1 MFNNSD
7 LTISEYSATPEAQR
21 VFLLRIDVIETA
33 AAKAADD
40 ETLGKL
46 IRRRLKRIERTLAHR
61 AGTLVHTL
69 PNGLL
74 AAFETAE
81 SAIHGACDMQ
91 HCCAAIP
98 QIPGIRVGIRI
109 GIDVG
114 PADQRKART
123 ASAAA
128 RLAACG
134 GMDQI
139 VVSKEVA
146 DAMPAPLRQ
155 KTSPLTLDDPANSV
169 LSFDWKNTV
178 LPPMPPPMPTPVPS
192 RKPAASPGSAPR
204 TTRIELRMNGKTLR
218 FPGNRR
224 VITIGRDA
232 DNDIVIDSP
241 EVSRKHCRIVIQSDS
256 YVLVDEST
264 NGTYITPDQ
273 GNPLHIKRKMAT
285 LADAG
290 WIALGHLHERGSKRV
305 VEFIVRKGTS

>member
-7 LTISEYSATPEAQR
+7 LTISEYSTTPEPQQ

-33 AAKAADD
+33 TAKAADD

-46 IRRRLKRIERTLAHR
+46 VRRRLKRIERTLGNR
-61 AGTLVHTL
+61 AGTLVHAL

-81 SAIHGACDMQ
+81 AATHGACDMQ

-98 QIPGIRVGIRI
+98 QIPGTRVGIRI
-109 GIDVG
+109 GIEVG
-114 PADQRKART
+114 PADQRKSRT

-146 DAMPAPLRQ
+146 DAMPAALRQ
-155 KTSPLTLDDPANSV
+155 KTSPLTLDDPTNSV
-169 LSFDWKNTV
+169 LSFDWQNTI
-178 LPPMPPPMPTPVPS
+178 LPPVPIPVQRS
-192 RKPAASPGSAPR
+192 APATRAGASPR
-204 TTRIELRMNGKTLR
+204 TTRIELCMNGKALR
-218 FPGNRR
+218 LPTNRL

-232 DNDIVIDSP
+232 ANDIVIDGP
-241 EVSRKHCRIVIQSDS
+241 EVSRRHCRIVIQNDS

-264 NGTYITPDQ
+264 NGTYIALDQ
-273 GNPLHIKRKMAT
+273 GAPIHVRRKMTT
-285 LADAG
+285 LAGAG
-290 WIALGHLHERGSKRV
+290 WIALGQLHERNSKRV
-305 VEFIVRKGTS
+305 IEFIVRKGTS

>member
-7 LTISEYSATPEAQR
+7 LTISEYSTTPEPQQ

-33 AAKAADD
+33 TAKAADD

-46 IRRRLKRIERTLAHR
+46 VRRRLKRIERTLGNR
-61 AGTLVHTL
+61 AGTLIHAL

-81 SAIHGACDMQ
+81 AATHGACDMQ

-98 QIPGIRVGIRI
+98 QIPGTRVGIRI
-109 GIDVG
+109 GIEVG

-146 DAMPAPLRQ
+146 DAMPAALRQ
-155 KTSPLTLDDPANSV
+155 KTSPLTLDDPARSV
-169 LSFDWKNTV
+169 LTFDWKNTV
-178 LPPMPPPMPTPVPS
+178 LPPVPTPAPRS
-192 RKPAASPGSAPR
+192 APQATKGAAPR
-204 TTRIELRMNGKTLR
+204 TTRIELRLNGETLR

-232 DNDIVIDSP
+232 ANDIVIDSP
-241 EVSRKHCRIVIQSDS
+241 EVSRKHCRIVIQNDS

-264 NGTYITPDQ
+264 NGTYISPDQ
-273 GNPLHIKRKMAT
+273 GAPFHIKRKMAT
-285 LADAG
+285 LAGAG
-290 WIALGHLHERGSKRV
+290 WIALGHLHERGDKRI
-305 VEFIVRKGTS
+305 VEFTVRKYTS

>member
-21 VFLLRIDVIETA
+21 IFLLRIDVIETA
-33 AAKAADD
+33 TAKSADD

-46 IRRRLKRIERTLAHR
+46 VRRRLKRIERTLAHR
-61 AGTLVHTL
+61 AGTLLHAL
-69 PNGLL
+69 PSGLL

-81 SAIHGACDMQ
+81 AAIHGACDMQ

-134 GMDQI
+134 GMDHI

-146 DAMPAPLRQ
+146 DAMPAALRQ
-155 KTSPLTLDDPANSV
+155 KTSPLTRDDPANSV

-178 LPPMPPPMPTPVPS
+178 LPPMPTPVPS
-192 RKPAASPGSAPR
+192 RTPAARTGSTPR
-204 TTRIELRMNGKTLR
+204 TTHIELRMNGETLHL
-218 FPGNRR
+218 PGNRR

-232 DNDIVIDSP
+232 ANDIVIDSP
-241 EVSRKHCRIVIQSDS
+241 EVSRQHCRIVIQNDS
-256 YVLVDEST
+256 YVLVDQST
-264 NGTYITPDQ
+264 NGTYITPEM
-273 GNPLHIKRKMAT
+273 GALLHIRHKMAT
-285 LADAG
+285 LDGAG
-290 WIALGHLHERGSKRV
+290 WIALGHPHDRGGRSI
-305 VEFIVRKGTS
+305 VEFLIRKGTS

>member
-7 LTISEYSATPEAQR
+7 LTISEYSGPAGTQR

-33 AAKAADD
+33 SAKSADQ

-46 IRRRLKRIERTLAHR
+46 VRRRLKRIERTLGNR
-61 AGTLVHTL
+61 AGTLVHAL

-74 AAFETAE
+74 AAFDTAE
-81 SAIHGACDMQ
+81 AAIHGACDMQ
-91 HCCAAIP
+91 RCCAAIP
-98 QIPGIRVGIRI
+98 QIPGTRIGIRI

-114 PADQRKART
+114 PADQRKATT

-134 GMDQI
+134 GMDHI

-146 DAMPAPLRQ
+146 DAMPAALRR
-155 KTSPLTLDDPANSV
+155 KTSPLTLDDPAASV
-169 LSFDWKNTV
+169 LSFDWQNTV
-178 LPPMPPPMPTPVPS
+178 LPPVPIPVEN
-192 RKPAASPGSAPR
+192 RAPAARPGASPR
-204 TTRIELRMNGKTLR
+204 TTRIELRLNGETLR

-224 VITIGRDA
+224 IITIGRDTT
-232 DNDIVIDSP
+232 NDIVIDSP
-241 EVSRKHCRIVIQSDS
+241 EVSRKHCRIVIQNDS

-264 NGTYITPDQ
+264 NGTYISPDQ
-273 GNPLHIKRKMAT
+273 GAPLHLKRKMAT
-285 LADAG
+285 LAGAG
-290 WIALGHLHERGSKRV
+290 WIALGHLHDRSSKRV